1 MTFASRKV
9 GGVSAVSAVSAV
21 SDATLRSVALS
32 LSSSLFRKSIQLKT
46 SLADF
51 VTVINH
57 ETRSLLMPA
66 FLLNARTR
74 EVFGSALNLSDLD
87 VPENPAEILVAPLHK
102 GLGLPPLRA
111 RVSSRDAEV
120 FEIEA
125 AIELA
130 AEDVKIPRTFFPLQT
145 RLSARDQECFEP
157 EDLMA
162 RDEEEEA
169 ARLSPIQRFS
179 SARDMEVFESY
190 EVKEIPSHEL
200 GPVALASQP
209 SLYRGVLSARDK
221 EVCDEAAAWV
231 GVKCPGASGPVV
243 ARRASG
249 RDGEY

>member
-46 SLADF
+46 SIADF
-51 VTVINH
+51 VTVINR
-57 ETRSLLMPA
+57 ETELLMPA

>member
-46 SLADF
+46 SIADF
-51 VTVINH
+51 VTVINR
-57 ETRSLLMPA
+57 ETELLMPA

-169 ARLSPIQRFS
+169 ARLSPIQRFW

>member
-1 MTFASRKV
+1 
-9 GGVSAVSAVSAV
+9 
-21 SDATLRSVALS
+21 
-32 LSSSLFRKSIQLKT
+32 
-46 SLADF
+46 
-51 VTVINH
+51 
-57 ETRSLLMPA
+57 MPA
-66 FLLNARTR
+66 SFPLNARTR
-74 EVFGSALNLSDLD
+74 EVFGSAINLSDLD

-102 GLGLPPLRA
+102 GLGLPPLWA

-162 RDEEEEA
+162 RDEEEGA

-179 SARDMEVFESY
+179 SRDVEVFESY

-200 GPVALASQP
+200 GPVALATQP
-209 SLYRGVLSARDK
+209 SRYRGLLSARDK

-231 GVKCPGASGPVV
+231 GATCPVASGPVL

-249 RDGEY
+249 RDCEY